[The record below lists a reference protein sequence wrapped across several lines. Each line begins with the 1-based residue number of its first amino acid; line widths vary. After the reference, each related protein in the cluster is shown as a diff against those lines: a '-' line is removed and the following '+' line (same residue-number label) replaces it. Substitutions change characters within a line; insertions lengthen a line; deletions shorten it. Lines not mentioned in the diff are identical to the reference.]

1 MQQKTTILKY
11 TKLTVLT
18 VFFGLIS
25 NSTFA
30 QKIKID
36 GVAVVIGKNIVLDSD
51 IEKFKEEIDSRSE
64 GKITISDCE
73 MLEELMQQKLLAH
86 HAVIDSVMVS
96 DAEISGRVDQS
107 IDYFTQ
113 QYGTVDKVI
122 KAYGFNDLDDLK
134 KELYTVQK
142 ENVLI
147 EKEQQQITEKI
158 DVTPEEVRLYY
169 NGLKKDGQ
177 LPEFPAEI
185 ELGQIVLNA
194 APTKEENDRI
204 ITKLTEIKK
213 QIEEG
218 ASFKMKAIINSDDP
232 GVTQN
237 GGRYEVTKESP
248 FIKEFKEM
256 AFSLDV
262 NQVSKPFKSDFGYH
276 LMILHEVK
284 GNMRVAS
291 HILMQPDIPDTRLKD
306 TQQRAEQ
313 IAKDIKEG
321 TITFEDAV
329 KKYSE
334 DKETKNNG
342 GVIVNPYSGETKF
355 DLTRM
360 DPALYARVAELK
372 KGELSDVFFDQNRNG
387 EKMFKFIVMK
397 DRTNTHIADL
407 VEDYVKVQDLA
418 LTKKKEETITK
429 WAKEK
434 IKDTYIKMAESHGK
448 CTFKKNWKKDTNK

>member
-25 NSTFA
+25 ISTFA

-86 HAVIDSVMVS
+86 HAVIDSVTVS
-96 DAEISGRVDQS
+96 DAEITGRVDQS
-107 IDYFTQ
+107 VDYFTQ

-169 NGLKKDGQ
+169 NGLKKDGE

-185 ELGQIVLNA
+185 ELAQIVLNA

-204 ITKLTEIKK
+204 VTKLTEIKK

-329 KKYSE
+329 TKYSE

-372 KGELSDVFFDQNRNG
+372 KRRAFGCLF
-387 EKMFKFIVMK
+387 
-397 DRTNTHIADL
+397 
-407 VEDYVKVQDLA
+407 
-418 LTKKKEETITK
+418 
-429 WAKEK
+429 
-434 IKDTYIKMAESHGK
+434 
-448 CTFKKNWKKDTNK
+448 

>member
-1 MQQKTTILKY
+1 MQQRTTILKY
-11 TKLTVLT
+11 TKLTVLI

-25 NSTFA
+25 ISTFA

-51 IEKFKEEIDSRSE
+51 IEKFKQEVEVRSE

-86 HAVIDSVMVS
+86 HAVVDSVVVS
-96 DAEISGRVDQS
+96 DVDINSRVEQS
-107 IDYFTQ
+107 VRYFTE
-113 QYGTVDKVI
+113 QYGSEDKVI
-122 KAYGFNDLDDLK
+122 AAYGFNDLDDLK
-134 KELYTVQK
+134 KELFTVQM
-142 ENVLI
+142 ENGLI
-147 EKEQQQITEKI
+147 EKEQEKI
-158 DVTPEEVRLYY
+158 TDKVDVTPEEVRLYY
-169 NGLKKDGQ
+169 NGLKNSGE

-185 ELGQIVLNA
+185 ELAQIVLYA

-204 ITKLTEIKK
+204 VTQLEEIKK
-213 QIEEG
+213 QIADG

-237 GGRYEVTKESP
+237 GGQYEVTKDSP

-262 NQVSKPFKSDFGYH
+262 GQVSKPFKSDFGYH
-276 LMILHEVK
+276 LMQLHEIK

-306 TQQRAEQ
+306 TKERAEQ
-313 IAKDIKEG
+313 LAKDIKDG
-321 TITFEDAV
+321 KIDFEEAV

-342 GVIVNPYSGETKF
+342 GAIANPYTGDSKF

-360 DPALYARVAELK
+360 DPDLYARVAELK
-372 KGELSDVFFDQNRNG
+372 KGELSDVFFDQNRSG
-387 EKMFKFIVMK
+387 EKMFKFILMK
-397 DRTNTHIADL
+397 DRTDTHTADL

-418 LTKKKEETITK
+418 LRKKKEETVTK
-429 WAKEK
+429 WSKEK
-434 IKDTYIKMAESHGK
+434 IKDTYIKMSETHNK
-448 CTFKKNWKKDTNK
+448 CTFKKNWKKETK